1 MVSRSCFRLC
11 FFGFPDTLLLMACAP
26 IYIFGDISSWKTIC
40 CWKFNILLEYK
51 VSFCYCLLSW
61 VNVTDK
67 ALCGKL
73 AQKNRSAHMGFVVIK
88 FSVHLFI
95 MVFKWLV
102 SRQIRYMPGCELFVC
117 LFFLACIQMYKNLWY
132 FMVHILNDFCLNF
145 K

>member
-1 MVSRSCFRLC
+1 MFSPLCFWLSWHCSWWHARQFIYSEIFRLERLFVAESLT
-11 FFGFPDTLLLMACAP
+11 FFWSIKLVFVIVYFREST
-26 IYIFGDISSWKTIC
+26 WQT
-40 CWKFNILLEYK
+40 
-51 VSFCYCLLSW
+51 
-61 VNVTDK
+61 K

-117 LFFLACIQMYKNLWY
+117 LFFLACIQMYTNLWY

>member
-11 FFGFPDTLLLMACAP
+11 FLAFLTLCSWWHARQF
-26 IYIFGDISSWKTIC
+26 IYSEIFR
-40 CWKFNILLEYK
+40 LERLFVAESLTFFWSIKLVFVIVYFRE
-51 VSFCYCLLSW
+51 STW
-61 VNVTDK
+61 QTK
-67 ALCGKL
+67 ALCWKL

-117 LFFLACIQMYKNLWY
+117 FFGLHSDVQKLVVFHGSHFEWFLFKF
-132 FMVHILNDFCLNF
+132 
-145 K
+145 

>member
-1 MVSRSCFRLC
+1 MVSRSWFRLC
-11 FFGFPDTLLLMACAP
+11 FLAFLTLRYWWHARQF
-26 IYIFGDISSWKTIC
+26 IYSEIFRLKRLFVAESLTFFWSIKLVFVIVYFRESTWQT
-40 CWKFNILLEYK
+40 
-51 VSFCYCLLSW
+51 
-61 VNVTDK
+61 K
-67 ALCGKL
+67 ALCWKL

-102 SRQIRYMPGCELFVC
+102 SRQIRYMPGCELFV
-117 LFFLACIQMYKNLWY
+117 FLACIQMYVNLWY

>member
-1 MVSRSCFRLC
+1 MFSPLLFLAFLTLCSWWHARQFIYSEIFRLERLFVAESLT
-11 FFGFPDTLLLMACAP
+11 FFWSVKLVFVIVYFREST
-26 IYIFGDISSWKTIC
+26 WQT
-40 CWKFNILLEYK
+40 
-51 VSFCYCLLSW
+51 
-61 VNVTDK
+61 K

-102 SRQIRYMPGCELFVC
+102 SRQIRYMPGCELFVF

-132 FMVHILNDFCLNF
+132 FMVHILNEFCLNF